1 MSAFEQLRLA
11 IQAKAQELFTS
22 AATGRGVLVLT
33 HAEQDHLWNLYLESI
48 PKEHNQIFRERR
60 YYDGNYDK
68 HFIRK
73 LGGLKFINADL
84 TVTTI
89 WDVDLPADNYFC
101 EVVKKL
107 DEEVMRLPIRDYF
120 FTTEKV
126 AGHLANVDNYD
137 YHIIWDHFFTIVPDY
152 FITGRLGEK
161 QGKLLENKQLLQ
173 RSIDSLKLE
182 SAELVLDLINTGDLY
197 RGNEFS
203 SIVKW
208 FIDLKKEFETARE
221 TWLVSEMQTR
231 WYWLKAYHLGDRCR
245 IRNTVIGTL
254 MEDISQGMEL
264 EQAVKSFES
273 KVAPTNYKR
282 TTAVVTPKMV
292 EQAKETVKQLGY
304 ETSVYRRLAIEKDI
318 PVTERLFTAVKHQAL
333 DVFDAVKE
341 ESASKV
347 RKLDNLEEIS
357 WDEFRRN
364 VLPAVSTVE
373 VLKQNGLKA
382 NEFVMTAPMDDNAPT
397 MFKWDNGIAW
407 TYLSDT
413 ADAIKSRVKEA
424 GGNVDGDVRVSLAW
438 HSPCDLDL
446 WCETANGRQIYFNR
460 NHRRYCGGELD
471 VDMNG
476 LDRHDRENPVENIV
490 FENLSDMP
498 DGLYKFGVDPYS
510 LRSPRHDHFDL
521 QAEILGNVYTYRYNT
536 TLRTDLACLVLRKQG
551 TKVDIIAIDDQLEL
565 ISSVSGGVFE
575 TVKMIIR
582 SPNYWGENKVGN
594 EHILF
599 ITDNFTFK
607 DPVRGFFNEYLVES
621 LMPHRKVFELLGN
634 KARIE
639 PSDTNVG
646 GYGFSVTSKAELV
659 VRAKGATKRVY
670 KIKF

>member
-341 ESASKV
+341 ESVSKV

>member
-1 MSAFEQLRLA
+1 MSAFKQLRLA
-11 IQAKAQELFTS
+11 VQTKAQELFTS

-33 HAEQDHLWNLYLESI
+33 HADQDKLWDLYLESI

-107 DEEVMRLPIRDYF
+107 HETVINLPIRDYF

-137 YHIIWDHFFTIVPDY
+137 PNITWEHFYTTVPDY
-152 FITGRLGEK
+152 FITDRLDEK

-173 RSIDSLKLE
+173 RSIESLKLD

-203 SIVKW
+203 AIVKG
-208 FIDLKKEFETARE
+208 FIDLKKEFETERE

-231 WYWLKAYHLGDRCR
+231 WHWLKAYELGYRCR

-304 ETSVYRRLAIEKDI
+304 EASVYRRLATEKDI
-318 PVTERLFTAVKHQAL
+318 PITERLFTAVKHQAL

-341 ESASKV
+341 ESDSKV

-357 WDEFRRN
+357 WDEFKRN

-413 ADAIKSRVKEA
+413 ADAIKARVKEA

-446 WCETANGRQIYFNR
+446 WCETANGSRIYFNR
-460 NHRRYCGGELD
+460 NHRRYCGGTLD
-471 VDMNG
+471 VDTNG
-476 LDRHDRENPVENIV
+476 LDRHDSENPVENIV
-490 FENLSDMP
+490 FTSLANMP
-498 DGLYKFGVDPYS
+498 DGLYKFGVNPYN

-521 QAEILGNVYTYRYNT
+521 QVEILGNIYTYRYNT
-536 TLRTDLACLVLRKQG
+536 TLRTDLVCVVLRKQG
-551 TKVDIIAIDDQLEL
+551 TKVDIVAIDDQLEL
-565 ISSVSGGVFE
+565 ISSVSGGVFD
-575 TVKMIIR
+575 TVKMIVR

-621 LMPHRKVFELLGN
+621 LMPHRKVFELLGH

-646 GYGFSVTSKAELV
+646 GYGFSVTSKLELV
-659 VRAKGATKRVY
+659 VRVKGATKRVY
-670 KIKF
+670 KVKF